1 MGPDT
6 ILGHLGAAVLIAIP
20 FLLVYALAFREIRRR
35 RERRTA
41 IDALGNELTDLR
53 KEIAVVSTPA
63 VPGRETAENLGPVA
77 AEGSAGAGFL
87 GVAEKR
93 ALITLMRRARSLGAD
108 AVVEIRHERPTDS
121 TGNVRWQPGV
131 VRLSGRAVKLSPER
145 QADPSL

>member
-1 MGPDT
+1 MPLEAIFGYIGPA
-6 ILGHLGAAVLIAIP
+6 ILVAVP
-20 FLLVYALAFREIRRR
+20 FLLVYALAFKEIRRR
-35 RERRTA
+35 RDRRAALEA
-41 IDALGNELTDLR
+41 IGRELSELR
-53 KEIAVVSTPA
+53 EKIAVFPTA
-63 VPGRETAENLGPVA
+63 TVPGRKIAGDLGPVS

-121 TGNVRWQPGV
+121 TGKVRWQPGV

>member
-1 MGPDT
+1 MPLEAIFGYIGPA
-6 ILGHLGAAVLIAIP
+6 ILVAVP
-20 FLLVYALAFREIRRR
+20 FLLVYALAFKEIRRR

-63 VPGRETAENLGPVA
+63 VPGRETAEDLGPVA
-77 AEGSAGAGFL
+77 AESSAGAGFL

-121 TGNVRWQPGV
+121 AGKVRWQPGV